1 MYKRT
6 LWQDH
11 VEGVQEG
18 TPLSA
23 ANLNNIE
30 AGTMEANALAALNA
44 EYRRYSADNAK
55 NTEVFS
61 KLVSL
66 SGSGVLH
73 QVSLDGGVRN
83 NTQYRVDYEI
93 VSVGSGTAGDL
104 VILSKQANGF
114 SVKYLGTSSGIQVIF
129 YISGGMI

>member
-30 AGTMEANALAALNA
+30 VGTMEANALAALNA
-44 EYRRYSADNAK
+44 EYRRYCTDNAK
-55 NTEVFS
+55 NSEVFS
-61 KLVSL
+61 TLVSL
-66 SGSGVLH
+66 SGSGELH
-73 QVSLDGGVRN
+73 FVSLEGGERN
-83 NTQYRVDYEI
+83 NLQYRVDYEI
-93 VSVGSGTAGDL
+93 ASVGSGTAGDI

-114 SVKYLGTSSGIQVIF
+114 SVKYFGTSSWIQVIF